1 MIPEP
6 HTPVT
11 WTSAE
16 ARLVRPRV
24 AADDLHT
31 RLERLRV
38 DPDPLDG
45 SGCGALAAADLRSL
59 EGGPGRARGGDQPL
73 AVPEDD
79 LGVRADVHD
88 EADLVGEMR
97 RLGEDHSRRVGTDV
111 PGDAGQDVRA
121 RPRVDGQPE
130 LGCVEAEPRVERER
144 ERSAAEL
151 GRVDA
156 EEQVVHDGIP
166 HEGDLE
172 HVRPLDARVP
182 AQLGRQLREAAA
194 DGTGELLLRAGVEH
208 HVRHA
213 AHEVL
218 AEADLRVHL
227 PGRRDDLAGVEVAEM
242 AGDRR
247 RPDVERDAERHV
259 VEARPDCGDDRPVVH
274 RHGDPPPAAS

>member
-11 WTSAE
+11 WTSRKPGSSDQASQ
-16 ARLVRPRV
+16 PT
-24 AADDLHT
+24 DLDA

-38 DPDPLDG
+38 DPHALDRARC
-45 SGCGALAAADLRSL
+45 SALATADLRPL
-59 EGGPGRARGGDQPL
+59 EGGSRRARGGKQPL

-79 LGVRADVHD
+79 LGVRADVDD

-97 RLGEDHSRRVGTDV
+97 RLGEDHSRSVGTHV
-111 PGDAGQDVRA
+111 PGDAGQHVRA

-130 LGCVEAEPRVERER
+130 LGRVEAEPRVERER
-144 ERSAAEL
+144 ERGASEL
-151 GRVDA
+151 GRVDP

-166 HEGDLE
+166 DERDLE

-182 AQLGRQLREAAA
+182 AQLGRQLREASA

-227 PGRRDDLAGVEVAEM
+227 PGRGDDIAGVEVAEV
-242 AGDRR
+242 AR
-247 RPDVERDAERHV
+247 RPSSTRHRMRCRTPRRGSP
-259 VEARPDCGDDRPVVH
+259 ARSR
-274 RHGDPPPAAS
+274 